1 MPRQKGGR
9 KDKTATPFDELDDVI
24 RISRVLPTII
34 LFDAVWHVTFAWLQK
49 VSEQACDYLKS
60 TYFNLV
66 ERASL
71 EKQFWCGT
79 PVFHSTCCWFAGFW
93 AGVTGTYPGSG
104 SGTQPLESFHAYW
117 QDAVRASVRSDPR
130 AIFSRMERLYEED
143 WATKF
148 AWQDA
153 RVFQTWPQHPAQ
165 ELLNGQA
172 LRTAGRSPAVDFF
185 NERAPKLCGNCNYF
199 KLHWRT
205 DAKTTDASGQ
215 EGTTVFYV
223 MRCSQI
229 NDLPPAKA
237 TITKETAQAIV
248 GLIVKDGAPL
258 KEHML
263 RLDILRSE
271 NGVQSLNLPMLDT
284 YMNKHCCVMMG
295 HLPDSCWPRL
305 RRKLQTPMPS
315 TVCTC
320 IEFLLHANCEHVVF
334 VKALRG
340 DGGVDLRGIPV
351 VRPPGRKRKSA
362 NAAGAPAAKK
372 QKTATRKQ

>member
-1 MPRQKGGR
+1 M
-9 KDKTATPFDELDDVI
+9 
-24 RISRVLPTII
+24 
-34 LFDAVWHVTFAWLQK
+34 
-49 VSEQACDYLKS
+49 
-60 TYFNLV
+60 
-66 ERASL
+66 
-71 EKQFWCGT
+71 
-79 PVFHSTCCWFAGFW
+79 FHSTCCWFAGFW

-104 SGTQPLESFHAYW
+104 SGTQPLEYFHACW

-199 KLHWRT
+199 KLRWRT

-271 NGVQSLNLPMLDT
+271 FSEFANVGYLHEQALLCDDGSSA
-284 YMNKHCCVMMG
+284 G
-295 HLPDSCWPRL
+295 
-305 RRKLQTPMPS
+305 
-315 TVCTC
+315 
-320 IEFLLHANCEHVVF
+320 FLLAVPSAYTADADAVHG
-334 VKALRG
+334 LRMRR
-340 DGGVDLRGIPV
+340 VP
-351 VRPPGRKRKSA
+351 
-362 NAAGAPAAKK
+362 AP
-372 QKTATRKQ
+372 